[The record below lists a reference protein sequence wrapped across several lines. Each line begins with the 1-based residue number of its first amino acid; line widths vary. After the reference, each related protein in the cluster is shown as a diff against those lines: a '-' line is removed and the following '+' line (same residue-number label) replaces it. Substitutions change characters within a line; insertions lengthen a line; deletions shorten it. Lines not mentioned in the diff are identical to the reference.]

1 MRYLYRSYCLKE
13 GAFGRG
19 ILRSWMEVKQQRT
32 EKVYRQKEGR
42 GWGVETDVTTQ
53 HLKGWSEK
61 AVFLDTK
68 LGLRV
73 HESLYHWG
81 IYTHWVKSTTRQVCG
96 RGGGGCGRCG
106 AGRGGCWAQA
116 ALFFLSCQQGIH
128 FLLRLEHV
136 PLSDGSPWVGQHIW
150 PVTDLGAWA
159 VQAHKHFADCIV
171 LANLV
176 IVQDSYNNLNFL

>member
-19 ILRSWMEVKQQRT
+19 ILRSWMEGKQQRT
-32 EKVYRQKEGR
+32 EKVYRRKEGR

-96 RGGGGCGRCG
+96 RGGGGCGTCG
-106 AGRGGCWAQA
+106 AGRVLGSGCSIFSELPAGNPLPPPAWARA
-116 ALFFLSCQQGIH
+116 TERWVSLGWPAYLT
-128 FLLRLEHV
+128 
-136 PLSDGSPWVGQHIW
+136 SDGSRCLSCSSPQTLCRLHRSCQSCHSPGQ
-150 PVTDLGAWA
+150 
-159 VQAHKHFADCIV
+159 
-171 LANLV
+171 
-176 IVQDSYNNLNFL
+176 

>member
-32 EKVYRQKEGR
+32 EKVYRRKEGR

-96 RGGGGCGRCG
+96 RGGCGRCG
-106 AGRGGCWAQA
+106 AGRGGA
-116 ALFFLSCQQGIH
+116 GVG
-128 FLLRLEHV
+128 LRLLYFFWAASRESTSSSGLSTCHWAMGLLGLASISDQWRISV
-136 PLSDGSPWVGQHIW
+136 PELFKPTNTLPIASFLPILS
-150 PVTDLGAWA
+150 
-159 VQAHKHFADCIV
+159 
-171 LANLV
+171 
-176 IVQDSYNNLNFL
+176 